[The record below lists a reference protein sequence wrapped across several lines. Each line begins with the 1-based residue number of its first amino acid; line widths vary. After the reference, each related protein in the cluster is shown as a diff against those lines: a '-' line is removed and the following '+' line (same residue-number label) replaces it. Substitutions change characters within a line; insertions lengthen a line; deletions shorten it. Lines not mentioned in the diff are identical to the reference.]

1 LTCWN
6 ADGGRRYADIGRLAA
21 RNDGMSDYLIKRL
34 IGALPVLFGV
44 SIVIF
49 FLMHI
54 IPGDAAVAK
63 LGPMATETAKAEL
76 RHALGLD
83 QPFLVQYARWL
94 GAAVSGDFGLS
105 IATSLPVSALVM
117 PKFGNTVILAAA
129 SLLLSLIIG
138 FGIGVF
144 AAARAGSAFDRAM
157 MSITLVFGSIPPYW
171 LGLVLVMAFALTL
184 RWLPT
189 TGMYDMIDPGGLPD
203 LLRHLV
209 LPAIATAAAP
219 AAIITR
225 MVRTS
230 MVEILAQDYVRVAR
244 AKGIPRRVILWRH
257 VLRNALP
264 PIATITGLQLGYLL
278 GGALFTEVVFAWP
291 GLGYQLNSSI
301 VARDVP
307 VVQAAVLLIALIF
320 VLVNLVVDMFNAVID
335 PRIRVS

>member
-1 LTCWN
+1 
-6 ADGGRRYADIGRLAA
+6 
-21 RNDGMSDYLIKRL
+21 MSDYLIKRL

-44 SIVIF
+44 SVVIF
-49 FLMHI
+49 ALMHM
-54 IPGDAAVAK
+54 IPGDITSAL
-63 LGPMATETAKAEL
+63 LGPMATEAAREQL

-83 QPFLVQYARWL
+83 QPLLVQYVKWL
-94 GAAVSGDFGLS
+94 TTVLSGDFGMS
-105 IATSLPVSALVM
+105 IATSLPVSHLVL
-117 PKFGNTVILAAA
+117 PKFGNTVVLAAA
-129 SLLLSLIIG
+129 SLFLSLVVG
-138 FGIGVF
+138 FGVGVF
-144 AAARAGSAFDRAM
+144 AAARAGSKFDRAT

-171 LGLVLVMAFALTL
+171 LGLVLVMIFALTL

-189 TGMYDMIDPGGLPD
+189 TGMYDIIDPGGVRD
-203 LLRHLV
+203 VLRHLV
-209 LPAIATAAAP
+209 LPAVATAAAP

-244 AKGIPRRVILWRH
+244 AKGIPRHVILWRH

-291 GLGYQLNSSI
+291 GLGYQLDSSI

-307 VVQAAVLLIALIF
+307 VVQAAVMLIALMF
-320 VLVNLVVDMFNAVID
+320 VLVNLAVDMLNAVID

>member
-1 LTCWN
+1 
-6 ADGGRRYADIGRLAA
+6 
-21 RNDGMSDYLIKRL
+21 MSDYLIKRL

-44 SIVIF
+44 SVVIF
-49 FLMHI
+49 FLMQM
-54 IPGDAAVAK
+54 IPGDITAVM
-63 LGPMATETAKAEL
+63 LGPMATQVAREEL

-83 QPFLVQYARWL
+83 QPILVQYVKWL
-94 GAAVSGDFGLS
+94 TTVLSGDFGMS
-105 IATSLPVSALVM
+105 IATSVPVSHLVL
-117 PKFGNTVILAAA
+117 PKFVNTVILAAA
-129 SLLLSLIIG
+129 SLLLSLVVG

-144 AAARAGSAFDRAM
+144 AAARAGSTFDRAT

-171 LGLVLVMAFALTL
+171 LGLMLVMIFALTL

-189 TGMYDMIDPGGLPD
+189 TGMYDIIDPGGFRD

-244 AKGIPRRVILWRH
+244 AKGIPRNIILWRH

-278 GGALFTEVVFAWP
+278 GGAVFTEVVFAWP
-291 GLGYQLNSSI
+291 GLGYQLTSSI
-301 VARDVP
+301 VARDFP

-320 VLVNLVVDMFNAVID
+320 VLVNLAVDMLNAIID

>member
-1 LTCWN
+1 
-6 ADGGRRYADIGRLAA
+6 
-21 RNDGMSDYLIKRL
+21 MSDYLVKRL

-44 SIVIF
+44 SVVIF
-49 FLMHI
+49 FLMHM
-54 IPGDAAVAK
+54 IPGDITAAL
-63 LGPMATETAKAEL
+63 LGPMATEAARADL

-83 QPFLVQYARWL
+83 QPLLVQYVKWL
-94 GAAVSGDFGLS
+94 STVLSGDFGRS
-105 IATSLPVSALVM
+105 IATSLPVSHLVL
-117 PKFGNTVILAAA
+117 PKFVNTVILAAA
-129 SLLLSLIIG
+129 SLLLSLVVG

-144 AAARAGSAFDRAM
+144 AAARAGSSFDRAM

-171 LGLVLVMAFALTL
+171 LGLVLVMIFALSL
-184 RWLPT
+184 RWLPA
-189 TGMYDMIDPGGLPD
+189 TGMYDIIDPGGIRD

-209 LPAIATAAAP
+209 LPAVATAAAP

-244 AKGIPRRVILWRH
+244 AKGIPRRIILWRH

-291 GLGYQLNSSI
+291 GLGYQLDSSI

-307 VVQAAVLLIALIF
+307 VVQAAVMLIALIF
-320 VLVNLVVDMFNAVID
+320 VLVNLAVDMLNAVID

>member
-1 LTCWN
+1 
-6 ADGGRRYADIGRLAA
+6 
-21 RNDGMSDYLIKRL
+21 M
-34 IGALPVLFGV
+34 
-44 SIVIF
+44 
-49 FLMHI
+49 
-54 IPGDAAVAK
+54 IPGDITAAL
-63 LGPMATETAKAEL
+63 LGPMATEAAKEQL

-83 QPFLVQYARWL
+83 QPLLVQYVKWL
-94 GAAVSGDFGLS
+94 GTALSGDFGRS
-105 IATSLPVSALVM
+105 IATSLPVSHLVL
-117 PKFGNTVILAAA
+117 PKFGNTVVLAAG
-129 SLLLSLIIG
+129 SLLLSLVIG

-144 AAARAGSAFDRAM
+144 AAAHAGSTFDRAT

-171 LGLVLVMAFALTL
+171 LGLVLVMIFALSL

-189 TGMYDMIDPGGLPD
+189 TGMYDIIDPGGISD

-209 LPAIATAAAP
+209 LPAVATAAAP

-307 VVQAAVLLIALIF
+307 VVQAAVMLIALIF
-320 VLVNLVVDMFNAVID
+320 VLVNLAVDMLNAVID

>member
-1 LTCWN
+1 
-6 ADGGRRYADIGRLAA
+6 
-21 RNDGMSDYLIKRL
+21 MSDYLIKRL

-44 SIVIF
+44 SVVIF
-49 FLMHI
+49 ALMHM
-54 IPGDAAVAK
+54 IPGDITSAL
-63 LGPMATETAKAEL
+63 LGPMATEAAREQL

-83 QPFLVQYARWL
+83 QPLLVQYVKWL
-94 GAAVSGDFGLS
+94 TTVLSGDFGMS
-105 IATSLPVSALVM
+105 IATSLPVSHLVL
-117 PKFGNTVILAAA
+117 PKFGNTVVLAAA
-129 SLLLSLIIG
+129 SLFLSLVVG
-138 FGIGVF
+138 FGVGVF
-144 AAARAGSAFDRAM
+144 AAARAGSKFDRAT

-171 LGLVLVMAFALTL
+171 LGLVLVMIFALTL

-189 TGMYDMIDPGGLPD
+189 TGMYDIIDPGGLRD

-209 LPAIATAAAP
+209 LPAVATAAAP

-244 AKGIPRRVILWRH
+244 AKGIPRRIILWRH

-264 PIATITGLQLGYLL
+264 PIATIAGLQLGYLL

-291 GLGYQLNSSI
+291 GLGYQLDSSI

-307 VVQAAVLLIALIF
+307 VVQAAVMLIALMF
-320 VLVNLVVDMFNAVID
+320 VLVNLAVDMLNAIID

>member
-1 LTCWN
+1 
-6 ADGGRRYADIGRLAA
+6 
-21 RNDGMSDYLIKRL
+21 MSDYLIKRL

-44 SIVIF
+44 SVVIF
-49 FLMHI
+49 LLMHM
-54 IPGDAAVAK
+54 IPGDITAAL
-63 LGPMATETAKAEL
+63 LGPMATEAARADL

-83 QPFLVQYARWL
+83 QPLLVQYVKWL
-94 GAAVSGDFGLS
+94 GLVLSGDFGRS
-105 IATSLPVSALVM
+105 IATSLPVSHLVL

-129 SLLLSLIIG
+129 SLVLSLVVG

-144 AAARAGSAFDRAM
+144 AAARAGSSFDRAM

-171 LGLVLVMAFALTL
+171 LGLVLVMIFALSL

-189 TGMYDMIDPGGLPD
+189 TGMYDIIDPGGLRD

-209 LPAIATAAAP
+209 LPAVATAAAP

-244 AKGIPRRVILWRH
+244 AKGIPRRIILWRH

-291 GLGYQLNSSI
+291 GLGYQLDSSI

-307 VVQAAVLLIALIF
+307 VVQAAVMLIALIF
-320 VLVNLVVDMFNAVID
+320 VLVNLAVDMLNAVID

>member
-1 LTCWN
+1 
-6 ADGGRRYADIGRLAA
+6 
-21 RNDGMSDYLIKRL
+21 MSDYLIKRL

-44 SIVIF
+44 SVVIF
-49 FLMHI
+49 FLMQM
-54 IPGDAAVAK
+54 IPGDITAVM
-63 LGPMATETAKAEL
+63 LGPMATQVAREEL

-83 QPFLVQYARWL
+83 QPILVQYVKWL
-94 GAAVSGDFGLS
+94 TTVLSGDFGMS
-105 IATSLPVSALVM
+105 IATSVPVSHLVL
-117 PKFGNTVILAAA
+117 PKFVNTVILAAA
-129 SLLLSLIIG
+129 SLLLSLVVG
-138 FGIGVF
+138 FGVGVL
-144 AAARAGSAFDRAM
+144 AAARAGSTFDRAT

-171 LGLVLVMAFALTL
+171 LGLMLVMIFALTL

-189 TGMYDMIDPGGLPD
+189 TGMYDIIDPGGIRD

-244 AKGIPRRVILWRH
+244 AKGIPRNIILWRH

-278 GGALFTEVVFAWP
+278 GGAVFTEVVFAWP
-291 GLGYQLNSSI
+291 GLGYQLTSSI
-301 VARDVP
+301 VARDFP

-320 VLVNLVVDMFNAVID
+320 VLVNLAVDMLNAIID

>member
-1 LTCWN
+1 
-6 ADGGRRYADIGRLAA
+6 
-21 RNDGMSDYLIKRL
+21 MSDYLIKRL

-44 SIVIF
+44 SVVIF
-49 FLMHI
+49 FLMQM
-54 IPGDAAVAK
+54 IPGDITAVL
-63 LGPMATETAKAEL
+63 LGPMATEVAKAQL

-83 QPFLVQYARWL
+83 QPIFFQYVKWL
-94 GAAVSGDFGLS
+94 GLVLSGDFGMS
-105 IATSLPVSALVM
+105 IATSLPVSHLVL
-117 PKFGNTVILAAA
+117 PKFGNTVILATA
-129 SLLLSLIIG
+129 SLLLSLIVG
-138 FGIGVF
+138 FGIGAF
-144 AAARAGSAFDRAM
+144 AAARAGSTFDRAT

-171 LGLVLVMAFALTL
+171 LGLVLVMIFALTL

-189 TGMYDMIDPGGLPD
+189 TGMYDVIDPGGVRD
-203 LLRHLV
+203 VLRHLV
-209 LPAIATAAAP
+209 LPTIATAAAP

-230 MVEILAQDYVRVAR
+230 MAEILAQDFVRVAR

-278 GGALFTEVVFAWP
+278 GGAVFTEVVFAWP
-291 GLGYQLNSSI
+291 GLGYQLTSSI
-301 VARDVP
+301 VARDFP

-320 VLVNLVVDMFNAVID
+320 VVVNLAVDMLNAVID

>member
-1 LTCWN
+1 MLTSS
-6 ADGGRRYADIGRLAA
+6 LAS

-44 SIVIF
+44 SVVIF
-49 FLMHI
+49 FLMQM
-54 IPGDAAVAK
+54 IPGDITAVM
-63 LGPMATETAKAEL
+63 LGPMATQVAREEL

-83 QPFLVQYARWL
+83 QPILVQYVMADD
-94 GAAVSGDFGLS
+94 GAVGRFRHVDRHQRAGQP
-105 IATSLPVSALVM
+105 PVL
-117 PKFGNTVILAAA
+117 PKFVNTVILAAA
-129 SLLLSLIIG
+129 SLLLSLVIG

-144 AAARAGSAFDRAM
+144 AAARAGSTFDRAT

-171 LGLVLVMAFALTL
+171 LGLMLVMIFALTL

-189 TGMYDMIDPGGLPD
+189 TGMYDIIDPGGFRD

-244 AKGIPRRVILWRH
+244 AKGIPRRIILWRH

-278 GGALFTEVVFAWP
+278 GGAVFTEVVFAWP
-291 GLGYQLNSSI
+291 GLGYQLTSSI
-301 VARDVP
+301 VARDFP

-320 VLVNLVVDMFNAVID
+320 VLVNLAVDMLNAIID

>member
-1 LTCWN
+1 
-6 ADGGRRYADIGRLAA
+6 
-21 RNDGMSDYLIKRL
+21 MSDYVIKRL

-44 SIVIF
+44 SVVIF
-49 FLMHI
+49 FLMHM
-54 IPGDAAVAK
+54 IPGDITAAL
-63 LGPMATETAKAEL
+63 LGPMATETAKEQL

-83 QPFLVQYARWL
+83 QPLLVQYVKWL
-94 GAAVSGDFGLS
+94 GTVLSGDFGKS
-105 IATSLPVSALVM
+105 IATSLPVSHLVL

-129 SLLLSLIIG
+129 SLVLSLAIG
-138 FGIGVF
+138 FGVGVF
-144 AAARAGSAFDRAM
+144 AAAHAGSTFDRAT

-171 LGLVLVMAFALTL
+171 LGLVLVMIFALSL

-189 TGMYDMIDPGGLPD
+189 TGMYDIIDPGGFRD

-209 LPAIATAAAP
+209 LPAVATAAAP

-291 GLGYQLNSSI
+291 GLGYQLDSSI

-307 VVQAAVLLIALIF
+307 VVQAAVMLIALIF
-320 VLVNLVVDMFNAVID
+320 VLVNLAVDMLNAVID

>member
-1 LTCWN
+1 
-6 ADGGRRYADIGRLAA
+6 
-21 RNDGMSDYLIKRL
+21 MSDYLIKRL

-44 SIVIF
+44 SVVIF
-49 FLMHI
+49 ALMHM
-54 IPGDAAVAK
+54 IPGDITSAL
-63 LGPMATETAKAEL
+63 LGPMATEAAREQL

-83 QPFLVQYARWL
+83 QPLLVQYVKWL
-94 GAAVSGDFGLS
+94 TTVLSGDFGMS
-105 IATSLPVSALVM
+105 IATSLPVSHLVL
-117 PKFGNTVILAAA
+117 PKFGNTVVLAAA
-129 SLLLSLIIG
+129 SLLLSLVVG

-144 AAARAGSAFDRAM
+144 AAARAGSKFDRAT

-171 LGLVLVMAFALTL
+171 LGLVLVMIFALTL

-189 TGMYDMIDPGGLPD
+189 TGMYDIIDPGGVRD
-203 LLRHLV
+203 VLRHLV
-209 LPAIATAAAP
+209 LPAVATAAAP

-244 AKGIPRRVILWRH
+244 AKGIPRHVILWRH

-291 GLGYQLNSSI
+291 GLGYQLDSSI

-307 VVQAAVLLIALIF
+307 VVQAAVMLIALMF
-320 VLVNLVVDMFNAVID
+320 VLVNLAVDMLNAVID

>member
-1 LTCWN
+1 
-6 ADGGRRYADIGRLAA
+6 
-21 RNDGMSDYLIKRL
+21 MSDYVIKRL

-44 SIVIF
+44 SVVIF
-49 FLMHI
+49 FLMHM
-54 IPGDAAVAK
+54 IPGDITAAL
-63 LGPMATETAKAEL
+63 LGPMATETAKEQL

-83 QPFLVQYARWL
+83 QPLLVQYVKWL
-94 GAAVSGDFGLS
+94 STVLSGDFGKS
-105 IATSLPVSALVM
+105 IATSLPVSHLVL

-129 SLLLSLIIG
+129 SLVLSLAIG
-138 FGIGVF
+138 FGVGVF
-144 AAARAGSAFDRAM
+144 AAAHAGSTFDRAT
-157 MSITLVFGSIPPYW
+157 MSVTLVFGSIPPYW
-171 LGLVLVMAFALTL
+171 LGLVLVMIFALSL

-189 TGMYDMIDPGGLPD
+189 TGMYDIIDPGGFRD

-209 LPAIATAAAP
+209 LPAVATAAAP

-291 GLGYQLNSSI
+291 GLGYQLDSSI

-307 VVQAAVLLIALIF
+307 VVQAAVMLIALIF
-320 VLVNLVVDMFNAVID
+320 VLVNLAVDMLNAVID

>member
-1 LTCWN
+1 
-6 ADGGRRYADIGRLAA
+6 
-21 RNDGMSDYLIKRL
+21 MSDYLIKRL

-44 SIVIF
+44 SVVIF
-49 FLMHI
+49 ALMHM
-54 IPGDAAVAK
+54 IPGDITSAL
-63 LGPMATETAKAEL
+63 LGPMATEAAREQL

-83 QPFLVQYARWL
+83 QPLLVQYVKWL
-94 GAAVSGDFGLS
+94 TTVLSGDFGMS
-105 IATSLPVSALVM
+105 IATSLPVSHLVL
-117 PKFGNTVILAAA
+117 PKFGNTVVLAAA
-129 SLLLSLIIG
+129 SLFLSLVVG
-138 FGIGVF
+138 FGVGVF
-144 AAARAGSAFDRAM
+144 AAARAGSKFDRAT

-171 LGLVLVMAFALTL
+171 LGLVLVMIFALTL

-189 TGMYDMIDPGGLPD
+189 TGMYDIIDPGGLRD

-209 LPAIATAAAP
+209 LPAVATAAAP

-230 MVEILAQDYVRVAR
+230 MVEILGQDYVRVAR
-244 AKGIPRRVILWRH
+244 AKGIPRRIILWRH

-264 PIATITGLQLGYLL
+264 PIATIAGLQLGYLL

-291 GLGYQLNSSI
+291 GLGYQLDSSI

-307 VVQAAVLLIALIF
+307 VVQAAVMLIALMF
-320 VLVNLVVDMFNAVID
+320 VLVNLAVDMLNAIID

>member
-1 LTCWN
+1 
-6 ADGGRRYADIGRLAA
+6 
-21 RNDGMSDYLIKRL
+21 MSDYLIKRL

-44 SIVIF
+44 SVVIF
-49 FLMHI
+49 FLMHV
-54 IPGDAAVAK
+54 IPGDITAAL
-63 LGPMATETAKAEL
+63 LGPMATEAAKEQL

-83 QPFLVQYARWL
+83 QPLLVQYVKWL
-94 GAAVSGDFGLS
+94 GTVLSGDFGRS
-105 IATSLPVSALVM
+105 IATSLPVSHLVL
-117 PKFGNTVILAAA
+117 PKFGNTVVLAAG
-129 SLLLSLIIG
+129 SLLLSLVIG

-144 AAARAGSAFDRAM
+144 AAAHAGSTFDRAT

-171 LGLVLVMAFALTL
+171 LGLVLVMIFALSL

-189 TGMYDMIDPGGLPD
+189 TGMYDIIDPGGISD

-209 LPAIATAAAP
+209 LPAVATAAAP

-307 VVQAAVLLIALIF
+307 VVQAAVMLIALIF
-320 VLVNLVVDMFNAVID
+320 VLVNLAVDMLNAVID

>member
-1 LTCWN
+1 
-6 ADGGRRYADIGRLAA
+6 
-21 RNDGMSDYLIKRL
+21 MSDYLIKRL

-44 SIVIF
+44 SVVIF
-49 FLMHI
+49 FLMHM
-54 IPGDAAVAK
+54 IPGDITAAL
-63 LGPMATETAKAEL
+63 LGPMATEAAKEQL

-83 QPFLVQYARWL
+83 QPLLVQYVKWL
-94 GAAVSGDFGLS
+94 GTALSGDFGRS
-105 IATSLPVSALVM
+105 IATSLPVSHLVL
-117 PKFGNTVILAAA
+117 PKFGNTVVLAAG
-129 SLLLSLIIG
+129 SLLLSLVIG

-144 AAARAGSAFDRAM
+144 AAAHAGSTFDRAT

-171 LGLVLVMAFALTL
+171 LGLVLVMIFALSL

-189 TGMYDMIDPGGLPD
+189 TGMYDIIDPGGISD

-209 LPAIATAAAP
+209 LPAVATAAAP

-307 VVQAAVLLIALIF
+307 VVQAAVMLIALIF
-320 VLVNLVVDMFNAVID
+320 VLVNLAVDMLNAVID

>member
-1 LTCWN
+1 
-6 ADGGRRYADIGRLAA
+6 
-21 RNDGMSDYLIKRL
+21 MSDYLIKRL

-44 SIVIF
+44 SVVIF
-49 FLMHI
+49 FLMHM
-54 IPGDAAVAK
+54 IPGDITAAL
-63 LGPMATETAKAEL
+63 LGPMATEAAKEQL

-83 QPFLVQYARWL
+83 QPLLVQYVKWL
-94 GAAVSGDFGLS
+94 GTVLSGDFGRS
-105 IATSLPVSALVM
+105 IATSLPVSHLVL
-117 PKFGNTVILAAA
+117 PKFGNTVVLAAG
-129 SLLLSLIIG
+129 SLLLSLVIG

-144 AAARAGSAFDRAM
+144 AAAHAGSTFDRAT

-171 LGLVLVMAFALTL
+171 LGLVLVMIFALSL

-189 TGMYDMIDPGGLPD
+189 TGMYDIIDPGGISD

-209 LPAIATAAAP
+209 LPAVATAAAP

-307 VVQAAVLLIALIF
+307 VVQAAVMLIALIF
-320 VLVNLVVDMFNAVID
+320 VLVNLAVDMLNAVID